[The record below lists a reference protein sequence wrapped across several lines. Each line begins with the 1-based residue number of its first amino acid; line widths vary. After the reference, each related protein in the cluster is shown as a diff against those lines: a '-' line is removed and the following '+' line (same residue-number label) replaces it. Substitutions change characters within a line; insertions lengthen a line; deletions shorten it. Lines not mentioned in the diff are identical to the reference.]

1 MSDHSS
7 ISPVHLS
14 DSDPNEQV
22 ETDYESETYDD
33 KSKDELSNVLRGIL
47 EQQMATNEVSK
58 TF

>member
-1 MSDHSS
+1 MSK
-7 ISPVHLS
+7 VK
-14 DSDPNEQV
+14 
-22 ETDYESETYDD
+22 TDYESETYDD